1 MWQSLLSIS
10 FGIINRPKNILKHP
24 WRNEYYHLVPA
35 FCFVFRKFARMNP
48 SGQKTSFV
56 TYVGDSQMISRI
68 QLPENK
74 NEENILR
81 VDKACDSQRYKATR
95 NFDRSPNLAPC
106 AGQTR

>member
-1 MWQSLLSIS
+1 M
-10 FGIINRPKNILKHP
+10 INRPKNILKHP

-48 SGQKTSFV
+48 SGQNTSFV

-81 VDKACDSQRYKATR
+81 VDKACDSQRYKATW
-95 NFDRSPNLAPC
+95 
-106 AGQTR
+106 G